1 VLLVTG
7 SSRNDGTCPK
17 ELSKSWR
24 LAGLAQGEP
33 QAAGIHTDLLDLSLL
48 TSEYG
53 QRIFPCKGCVS
64 TAMPLCHW
72 PCCCFPNH
80 SLDQVSDV
88 MNVIYPR
95 WVAADGIILITPG
108 YWYQAPNPLKLMT
121 DRLVCAD
128 GGNLDPISTQGKA
141 RTLPWRN
148 NRSLMAGPTL
158 STSKNG
164 LRRGGSW

>member
-95 WVAADGIILITPG
+95 WVAADGIILITPV
-108 YWYQAPNPLKLMT
+108 YSYQAPSQLKLMI

-128 GGNLDPISTQGKA
+128 GGNPDPTITQGKDA
-141 RTLPWRN
+141 A
-148 NRSLMAGPTL
+148 MAKQLELDGWSYP
-158 STSKNG
+158 KHFEG
-164 LRRGGSW
+164 GVLRFGGSW